1 MKIILE
7 RSIEYNQLKNLFFIT
22 LILTFVFFG
31 ILNSELNVI
40 VMYVE
45 GALGVLILLFI
56 FIILLKK
63 GIVINQRN
71 IFIGFFF
78 LGLLIIKRKV
88 QIEGMPLITL
98 LTYDKKK
105 NYNYVV
111 RPWEPKLEFKMK
123 SFEINLLN
131 VKHTSKKKLLRL
143 ENEESSTKAIDFIIN
158 NSELR
163 FENYS
168 PNFL

>member
-71 IFIGFFF
+71 IFIGYFF

-143 ENEESSTKAIDFIIN
+143 ENEESSTKAIEFIIN